1 MMARWSR
8 SRDAGFTLIEVMVSL
23 AILAGMMAMLWG
35 SFSITVNSKR
45 RVEEIEARYH
55 QLRLAMNR
63 MTREISM
70 AYLSKNDIPAAM
82 KPRTMF
88 VSERNSTVDDIMF
101 SSLSHVR
108 LRENA
113 KECDQTL
120 VRYYS
125 APDPDNRGVTNLMR
139 RASRR
144 LGVETPGEDG
154 PAYIMLENIE
164 ALHFEFFDEPNNE
177 WRETWSTTSAD
188 GQADRLPTKVR
199 ISVTL
204 RDETDREVTY
214 VSATRVYM
222 QDPLWFSSGS

>member
-1 MMARWSR
+1 MSRRSCARG
-8 SRDAGFTLIEVMVSL
+8 AGFTLIEVMVAL
-23 AILAGMMAMLWG
+23 AILAGMMTLVWG

-70 AYLSKNDIPAAM
+70 AYLSKNDLPATM

-88 VSERNSTVDDIMF
+88 LSERNSTVDNLMF
-101 SSLSHVR
+101 SSLAHVR

-120 VRYYS
+120 IRYYA

-154 PAYIMLENIE
+154 PAYIMLEDIE

-177 WRETWSTTSAD
+177 WRETWSTASVD
-188 GQADRLPTKVR
+188 GQSDRLPTKIR
-199 ISVTL
+199 ISVTM
-204 RDETDREVTY
+204 RDEADREVTF
-214 VSATRVYM
+214 VTATRIYM